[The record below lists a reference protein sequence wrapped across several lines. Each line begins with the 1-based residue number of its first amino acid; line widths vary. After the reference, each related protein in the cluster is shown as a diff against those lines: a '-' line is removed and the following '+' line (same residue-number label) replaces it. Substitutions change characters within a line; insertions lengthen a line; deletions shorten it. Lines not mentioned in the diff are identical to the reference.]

1 LIPSGTPETAITFA
15 ACWPWIIGSLAIVL
29 LLSGADDLVP
39 ALICFAHKVRGGA
52 RRACESSS
60 PAEPEIAPERGIAI
74 FIPCWRE
81 AEVIE
86 RMIRHNLA
94 AIRYRNFDVFVGVY
108 PNDQPTL
115 AVIRQL
121 ASVFRNVHLAE
132 CPHAG
137 PTSKADC
144 LNWIYQRMLLH
155 EEQNQV
161 RFDTVVL
168 HDAED
173 LIHPDALAMIHRER
187 FRYAM
192 VQVPVLPLT
201 TPLLEVTHGVYCDE
215 FAEYQSIDM
224 PARQLS
230 GSFIPSNGVGTGFS
244 REILESLAVDRHN
257 AVFDAGSLTEDYE
270 IGVCIHRAGYPQ
282 AFVPLARGER
292 GLVVTREY
300 FPRSTG
306 SAIRQRTR
314 WVTGIAL
321 QCWERNGWNGSAWT
335 RYWFWRDRKGLLAS
349 PLSFVTNV
357 LFAVGLVDFLASAA
371 AHRRW
376 LFAVEN
382 PWIAAL
388 CWLTM
393 LLQVLRLAVRTVC
406 AGRVYDWTFALG
418 VPLRCFHGN
427 FINCCASLRAMWLY
441 TGARLARTPLVW
453 VKTEH
458 AYPNREALLLQ
469 RRELDD
475 VLLGCGYLSQEQ
487 LAEARNNLPPDADLA
502 EHLVAQGTLSDE
514 ELVSALSLQSGVPSA
529 RVDHRQVKLRIA
541 RSLPAHVERR
551 FGVVPFS
558 VDSGRLLVAS
568 RRVPPPD
575 ALEEMKN
582 YTRLQIEPQL
592 VTSRNYEELRR
603 LLYS

>member
-1 LIPSGTPETAITFA
+1 MIPSGTPETAITFG

-39 ALICFAHKVRGGA
+39 VLICFAHKVRGG
-52 RRACESSS
+52 RRASEPSS
-60 PAEPEIAPERGIAI
+60 PPEPGIAAERRIAI

-108 PNDQPTL
+108 PNDQATL
-115 AVIRQL
+115 AVIHQL
-121 ASVFRNVHLAE
+121 ARVFRNVHVAE
-132 CPHAG
+132 CPHPG

-144 LNWIYQRMLLH
+144 LNWIYQRMLLD

-161 RFDTVVL
+161 HFDTVVL

-173 LIHPDALAMIHRER
+173 LIHPDALEVINRER

-201 TPLLEVTHGVYCDE
+201 TPILEVTHGVYCDE
-215 FAEYQSIDM
+215 FAEYQTVDM

-244 REILESLAVDRHN
+244 REILESLAVERHN

-270 IGVCIHRAGYPQ
+270 IGVYIHQAGYPQ

-321 QCWERNGWNGSAWT
+321 QCWERNGWKGSAWT

-349 PLSFVTNV
+349 PLSFITNV
-357 LFAVGLVDFLASAA
+357 LFAIGLVDFLASAA
-371 AHRRW
+371 THRRW

-388 CWLTM
+388 CSLTM
-393 LLQVLRLAVRTVC
+393 LLQVLRLGVRTVC
-406 AGRVYDWTFALG
+406 AGRVYNWTFALG

-427 FINCCASLRAMWLY
+427 FINCCASLRAMWHY
-441 TGARLARTPLVW
+441 AHARFSRTPLVW
-453 VKTEH
+453 VKTDH

-475 VLLGCGYLSQEQ
+475 VLLACGYLSPDQ

-502 EHLVAQGTLSDE
+502 EHLVAQGALSDE
-514 ELVSALSLQSGVPSA
+514 ELVSALSLQSGVPSV
-529 RVDHRQVKLRIA
+529 RVDHRQVKLRIT

-568 RRVPPPD
+568 RRVPSAD
-575 ALEEMKN
+575 ALEEMKG
-582 YTRLQIEPQL
+582 YTRLEIEPQL